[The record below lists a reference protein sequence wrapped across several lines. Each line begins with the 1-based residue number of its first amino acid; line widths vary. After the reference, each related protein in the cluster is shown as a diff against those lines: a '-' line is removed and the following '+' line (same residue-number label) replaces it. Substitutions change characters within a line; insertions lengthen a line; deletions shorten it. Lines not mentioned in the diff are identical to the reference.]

1 MYKAMYKTIDNLT
14 IEDVSAAAKEN
25 AERYIDRAKG
35 IAEQAFIE
43 GVMWAQK
50 VHKERRIS

>member
-1 MYKAMYKTIDNLT
+1 MIKTINDIT
-14 IEDVSAAAKEN
+14 IEDVSQAAQEN
-25 AERYIDRAKG
+25 SERYIDRAKK

-50 VHKERRIS
+50 VHNERRTS

>member
-1 MYKAMYKTIDNLT
+1 MNKTINDIT
-14 IEDVSAAAKEN
+14 IEDVSQAAQEN
-25 AERYIDRAKG
+25 SERYIDRAKE

-50 VHKERRIS
+50 IHRERRTS

>member
-1 MYKAMYKTIDNLT
+1 MIKTINDIT
-14 IEDVSAAAKEN
+14 IEDVSAAAHEN
-25 AERYIDRAKG
+25 SEKYIDRAKG

-50 VHKERRIS
+50 VHKERRIA

>member
-1 MYKAMYKTIDNLT
+1 MEKYNRSINDLT
-14 IEDVSAAAKEN
+14 IEDVGAAAKDN

-50 VHKERRIS
+50 VHKERRIA